1 MFGDKEDNVDAY
13 QVIQIDDSTWAIDEG
28 MVKSYLLAGKERAM
42 LIDSGNGAGDLKSLV
57 KSLTD
62 RPVMLVNTH
71 ADPDH
76 MGCNDQF
83 DTPYLH
89 PSEFAYYEER
99 NQGKAHLA
107 LPDNAK
113 VYLGDRWVEVLLIPG
128 HTSGSIAILDEE
140 RRYLFSGDMV
150 SESPIF
156 MFGPQRSMLAYYAS
170 MERLRRQ
177 AEFFDKIYPA
187 HGPMPLEK
195 EIITRLMDCCEA
207 ALAGK
212 LEAREP
218 PFPIP
223 AKLYSLNGVGFL
235 LQ

>member
-1 MFGDKEDNVDAY
+1 MDAY
-13 QVIQIDDSTWAIDEG
+13 KVIEIDESTWAIDEG

-42 LIDSGNGAGDLKSLV
+42 LIDSGNGAGDLRQLV
-57 KSLTD
+57 SSLTG

-71 ADPDH
+71 ADGDH
-76 MGCNDQF
+76 TGCNDQF

-99 NQGKAHLA
+99 NPGKAHLA
-107 LPDNAK
+107 LPDTAK

-128 HTSGSIAILDEE
+128 HTCGSIALLDEE

-150 SESPIF
+150 SVSPIF
-156 MFGPQRSMLAYYAS
+156 MFGAQRSMLAYYSSLA
-170 MERLRRQ
+170 RLSRR
-177 AEFFDKIYPA
+177 AEDYDKIFPA
-187 HGPMPLEK
+187 HGPMPLEP

-212 LEAREP
+212 LEAQDP
-218 PFPIP
+218 PFPVP
-223 AKLYSLNGVGFL
+223 AKVYSLNGVGFL
-235 LQ
+235 LK

>member
-1 MFGDKEDNVDAY
+1 MDAY
-13 QVIQIDDSTWAIDEG
+13 KVIAIDESTWAIDEG
-28 MVKSYLLAGKERAM
+28 MVRSYLLAGKERAL
-42 LIDSGNGAGDLKSLV
+42 LIDTGNGAGDMKALV
-57 KSLTD
+57 RSLTD

-76 MGCNDQF
+76 TGCNGQF

-89 PSEFAYYEER
+89 PAEFCYFEER
-99 NQGKAHLA
+99 YPGKAHLT

-113 VYLGDRWVEVLLIPG
+113 IYLGDRWVEVLLIPG
-128 HTSGSIAILDEE
+128 HTCGSIALLDEE

-156 MFGPQRSMLAYYAS
+156 MFGPQRSMLAFYAS
-170 MERLRRQ
+170 MERLSRQ
-177 AEFFDKIYPA
+177 AEFFDSIYPA
-187 HGPMPLEK
+187 HGPMPLK
-195 EIITRLMDCCEA
+195 TEIITRLMGCCEA

-212 LEAREP
+212 LEAEEP
-218 PFPIP
+218 PFPMP
-223 AKLYSLNGVGFL
+223 AKLYRQNGVGFL

>member
-1 MFGDKEDNVDAY
+1 MNAYNV
-13 QVIQIDDSTWAIDEG
+13 IPIDDSTWAIDEG
-28 MVKSYLLAGKERAM
+28 MVKCYLLAGKERAL
-42 LIDSGNGAGDLKSLV
+42 LIDSGNGAGDLKEV
-57 KSLTD
+57 VRSLTD

-71 ADPDH
+71 ADGDH
-76 MGCNDQF
+76 TGCNDQF
-83 DTPYLH
+83 ETPYLH
-89 PSEFAYYEER
+89 PSEFAYFEEK
-99 NQGKAHLA
+99 NPGKDHLP

-128 HTSGSIAILDEE
+128 HTCGSIALLDEE

-156 MFGPQRSMLAYYAS
+156 MFGPQRSMLAYFS
-170 MERLRRQ
+170 SLQRLVRQ
-177 AEFFDKIYPA
+177 SEYFDRIYPA
-187 HGPMPLEK
+187 HGPMPLGP

-212 LEAREP
+212 LEAQEP
-218 PFPIP
+218 PFPLP
-223 AKLYSLNGVGFL
+223 AKLYTQNGVGFL